1 MDLEELS
8 RKLAEGLD
16 SLKRTSFVG
25 KNYKSPKRDFLF

>member
-16 SLKRTSFVG
+16 SLKRTSFSD
-25 KNYKSPKRDFLF
+25 KDYKGPKRNYLF

>member
-25 KNYKSPKRDFLF
+25 KDYKGPKRNYLF